1 MGDTCDE
8 DLRDV
13 WDGEALRPLCAAG
26 RFFSDRFSLA
36 LSLSTDGVPL
46 FKSSSISLWPV
57 YLVIL
62 NLPPKIRVNAEN
74 IVLCA
79 VWIGPRKP
87 LMDLLLDPVCCYLE
101 RLSTAGIT
109 LGSVHVT
116 AKLVMGVFDLP
127 AKAAVLCCKQFN
139 GEFGCSI
146 CLHPGKRLP
155 NNSRVYS
162 PTVYEERTHSQIVSA
177 AIDAE
182 RTSTF
187 VQGIIGISPFA
198 SIFDLV
204 VSIPVDYMHA
214 VCEGVTRWLMKAWF
228 DPKFHKSPFYIGRSV
243 AEIDAQL
250 LNQHPPR
257 EFSRPPRS
265 ISKHLHY
272 WKASELRTWLL
283 VYSLPLLLG
292 FLPSMYWHHYAL
304 LVCAMHMLL
313 SDRISQAKID
323 AAEQMLMDFYILLP
337 QLYGESSCTANAHLL
352 SHLTKYV
359 RLWGPLWTHSAFGFE
374 SKNGQLRRLFHGN
387 SEIDIVHQLLFN
399 VDISCTLVQ
408 VQKQLQE
415 VESEKTLM
423 YLNLCHGSGFVPRA
437 SMMCIGTNT
446 YILGNCKSVTPTPEQ
461 SAAIGITSTDV
472 TLEAFSRMYKE
483 GVIYHSSSYL
493 RSGVRKRDDTYC
505 RFYNFNSNSICLG
518 QIELFTTTPPLAFVR
533 QLSPCN
539 TSLINKAGHPCRPAL
554 EPYQTADLLSLY
566 IIPVNSNRQ
575 QCQLLAVPVDCIL
588 AKVAMVMVFH
598 NNYCVLQPNNVEHN

>member
-1 MGDTCDE
+1 M
-8 DLRDV
+8 
-13 WDGEALRPLCAAG
+13 
-26 RFFSDRFSLA
+26 
-36 LSLSTDGVPL
+36 
-46 FKSSSISLWPV
+46 
-57 YLVIL
+57 IL

-74 IVLCA
+74 IVLHVCA

-127 AKAAVLCCKQFN
+127 AKAAVLYCKQFN

-214 VCEGVTRWLMKAWF
+214 VCEGVTHWIMKAWF
-228 DPKFHKSPFYIGRSV
+228 DPKFHISPFYIGRSV

-250 LNQHPPR
+250 LNQCPPR

-272 WKASELRTWLL
+272 WKASELHTWLL

-304 LVCAMHMLL
+304 LVC
-313 SDRISQAKID
+313 
-323 AAEQMLMDFYILLP
+323 
-337 QLYGESSCTANAHLL
+337 
-352 SHLTKYV
+352 V
-359 RLWGPLWTHSAFGFE
+359 
-374 SKNGQLRRLFHGN
+374 
-387 SEIDIVHQLLFN
+387 
-399 VDISCTLVQ
+399 
-408 VQKQLQE
+408 
-415 VESEKTLM
+415 
-423 YLNLCHGSGFVPRA
+423 LC
-437 SMMCIGTNT
+437 I
-446 YILGNCKSVTPTPEQ
+446 
-461 SAAIGITSTDV
+461 
-472 TLEAFSRMYKE
+472 
-483 GVIYHSSSYL
+483 
-493 RSGVRKRDDTYC
+493 
-505 RFYNFNSNSICLG
+505 
-518 QIELFTTTPPLAFVR
+518 
-533 QLSPCN
+533 
-539 TSLINKAGHPCRPAL
+539 
-554 EPYQTADLLSLY
+554 
-566 IIPVNSNRQ
+566 
-575 QCQLLAVPVDCIL
+575 
-588 AKVAMVMVFH
+588 
-598 NNYCVLQPNNVEHN
+598 